1 MISGMTGM
9 IGALRVEKSATSG
22 DSIEYAFGEIR
33 LFDSG
38 DAEEKVKSVDPG
50 ELCVNESKSSSKPG
64 S

>member
-1 MISGMTGM
+1 M
-9 IGALRVEKSATSG
+9 IGAFRVEKSTTSG

-38 DAEEKVKSVDPG
+38 DADEKVKSVDPG